1 VDILSPIA
9 AIDATGVGTLLLGLA
24 GVIGAIAA
32 LAKFGREDE
41 STAVKTQSTVLV
53 DMKSLNDE
61 LIEALE
67 RCRTERLRVEQEL
80 RTISAREAILVARV
94 RALGG
99 DPS

>member
-1 VDILSPIA
+1 MDIATPIA
-9 AIDATGVGTLLLGLA
+9 AIDATGVGTILVGVAGL
-24 GVIGAIAA
+24 IGAIAA

-67 RCRTERLRVEQEL
+67 RCRTERLRVEEEL
-80 RTISAREAILVARV
+80 RTITAREAVLVVRL
-94 RALGG
+94 RALKN